1 MALTSLTSM
10 ARVQRTLSG
19 EEPDRVPWFL
29 LVTLH
34 GARELGLSIRDYF
47 SKPEHVVE
55 GQLRM
60 RARYGHDCLYGFFF
74 AALEAQ
80 AFGAD
85 VLWFDD
91 GPPNAGRPVA
101 SNADAIMR
109 LGPPRVAEQAGLRD
123 VLVALE
129 GMKRAAA
136 GEVPVIGVVM
146 SPFSLPIMQLGF
158 ERYLDPLIGHG
169 EPAHAEAFRHLMR
182 VNEEFCVEWG
192 NAQLAAGA
200 DVLVYFDPVASST
213 ITPRALYVE
222 TGLPVARRT
231 LARLKGPVATHFASG
246 RCLGVLDDVLQTGT
260 PAIAV
265 GSLESLAE
273 VKAACAGRATVVGNL
288 NGIEMRHWSDADAD
302 AAVRSA
308 LTQGAPGGRF
318 VLSDQHGEIPFQ
330 VPEHVLDAVSEAVR
344 RYGRYP
350 IERSPSA

>member
-1 MALTSLTSM
+1 MGLTSA
-10 ARVQRTLSG
+10 ARVRRTLSG

-34 GARELGLSIRDYF
+34 GARELGLSIREYF

-60 RARYGHDCLYGFFF
+60 RARYRHDCLYGFFF

-80 AFGAD
+80 AFGSD

-101 SNADAIMR
+101 SSHEQI
-109 LGPPRVAEQAGLRD
+109 LGLAPPRVADHRGLCD

-136 GEVPVIGVVM
+136 GEVPVIGVIM

-158 ERYLDPLIGHG
+158 ERYLDVLLEHR
-169 EPAHAEAFRHLMR
+169 EAFLHLMR

-222 TGLPVARRT
+222 TGFEVARRT

-246 RCLGVLDDVLQTGT
+246 RCLGVLDDVLKTGT
-260 PAIAV
+260 PAIGV
-265 GSLESLAE
+265 GSLEDLAA

-288 NGIEMRHWSDADAD
+288 NGIEMRHWSDAEAE
-302 AAVRSA
+302 AAVRA
-308 LTQGAPGGRF
+308 AIAQGAPGGRF

-330 VPEHVLDAVSEAVR
+330 VPERVLMAVSDAVHR
-344 RYGRYP
+344 FGRYP
-350 IERSPSA
+350 IEQSPPSP